1 MTVNVKYK
9 VHKTPNNDEKRKA
22 LIFLGID
29 IGNITKKAKTQQSA
43 CNVTFHEETHQHM
56 EPTNGRSCLIF

>member
-29 IGNITKKAKTQQSA
+29 IGNITKKAKITLQISSP
-43 CNVTFHEETHQHM
+43 VLFY
-56 EPTNGRSCLIF
+56 PKYFR